1 MVKEIDVGASQM
13 GIEVLTNKGSKDNP
27 TKSVELQKAPD
38 KPYTIEEHSKMFE
51 AMGNP
56 EKAAELKTAAKD
68 ALTKEGIKV
77 QKDNDEENYNLI
89 PRKEYINAAND
100 AAEDEKKRQ
109 APVWYS
115 PSFV

>member
-13 GIEVLTNKGSKDNP
+13 GIEVLTNKGSEDNP

-56 EKAAELKTAAKD
+56 ENL
-68 ALTKEGIKV
+68 LTNIIENKKQVKIFHNLRVKNQIK
-77 QKDNDEENYNLI
+77 I
-89 PRKEYINAAND
+89 
-100 AAEDEKKRQ
+100 Q
-109 APVWYS
+109 AV
-115 PSFV
+115 

>member
-38 KPYTIEEHSKMFE
+38 KPYTIEDHSKMFE

-56 EKAAELKTAAKD
+56 EKAAELKAAAKD
-68 ALTKEGIKV
+68 ALTKEGKKV
-77 QKDNDEENYNLI
+77 QKDNDEEKYNLI

-109 APVWYS
+109 EKEEGLL
-115 PSFV
+115 F